1 MATVKHETYDQQGNL
16 ISSVD
21 VEVPAE
27 VTNRDI
33 IMGQIRQ
40 AIVANRAFIASTPNL
55 AQITSQVKSH
65 ARILNNILR
74 LLSNELDSTD

>member
-27 VTNRDI
+27 VTNRDL
-33 IMGQIRQ
+33 IMGQIKQ
-40 AIVANRAFIASTPNL
+40 VITLNKSFIASTPNA
-55 AQITSQVKSH
+55 AQVTAQVKFNT
-65 ARILNNILR
+65 RILNNILR